1 MSVSPGDCAREMLDV
16 VPLVMR
22 TIRTQMRQHR
32 AVDLS
37 VPQFRALSYINSNRG
52 ASLSAVAEHIG
63 LTLPSMS
70 KIVDGLVAR
79 KLVTRQTHHED
90 RRRMIL
96 ALTERGRSALE
107 DSREATRNCLAQTL
121 GNLSSADR
129 STIVAA
135 MNLLRPIFTPNQTA
149 EQEN

>member
-1 MSVSPGDCAREMLDV
+1 MSVSPGDCAHEVLDV

-37 VPQFRALSYINSNRG
+37 VPQFRTLSYVDRNSG
-52 ASLSAVAEHIG
+52 ASLSAVAEQIG

-79 KLVTRQTHHED
+79 KLVSRQTHRDD
-90 RRRMIL
+90 RRRMTL
-96 ALTERGRSALE
+96 ALTERGRSVLE
-107 DSREATRNCLAQTL
+107 ASREATRNCLAQAL
-121 GNLSSADR
+121 GNLSGADR
-129 STIVAA
+129 STITAA
-135 MNLLRPIFTPNQTA
+135 MNLLRPIFTLNQIT
-149 EQEN
+149 EQEY

>member
-1 MSVSPGDCAREMLDV
+1 MSVSPGNCAHEVLDV

-37 VPQFRALSYINSNRG
+37 VPQFRTLSYINSNSG
-52 ASLSAVAEHIG
+52 ASLSAVAEQIG

-70 KIVDGLVAR
+70 KIVDGLVVR
-79 KLVTRQTHHED
+79 KLVIRQTHHVD
-90 RRRMIL
+90 RRRMTL
-96 ALTERGRSALE
+96 ALTERGRSALAA
-107 DSREATRNCLAQTL
+107 SHEATRNCLAQAL

-129 STIVAA
+129 STIMDA
-135 MNLLRPIFTPNQTA
+135 MNLLRPIFSSN
-149 EQEN
+149 EISGREN